1 MSFLDEN
8 MVVTDDPAKAEA
20 LAKKGVMVKLVDSV
34 DEKLDPV
41 GKEDDD
47 INNDG
52 KVDKTDKYLANRRK
66 AIAKAI
72 KKEDLEEGKLA
83 NALGGAAMLA
93 SLLLVNKINS
103 SDPVVQRLK
112 AEYEQ
117 AEPAKQDSIQKLL
130 TKRLIFLDTGKFDNT
145 TPMREGEKE
154 EFKYKAP
161 KDKDKDD
168 IKIDPDTKFTVDLK
182 HLIQKHMKEGKSK
195 EDTIKITKALM
206 AKLHNKG
213 KVEIDGTTLL
223 FKEIKDIRNIKAMIS
238 KAKMER
244 DKALKN
250 GNDGLAD
257 KIEGRLK
264 VKLDNLNYNWKAYP
278 DAMEVL
284 GDFLE
289 EADLDIRDMQME
301 LPDAPDYLGDD
312 GRDYEGSKAR
322 SQMLKMKR
330 YIIALGQMI
339 DDESELEAWVQAKLT
354 KASDYM
360 SSVYHYLDYQRM
372 KDE

>member
-130 TKRLIFLDTGKFDNT
+130 TKRLIFLDTGKFDSA

-182 HLIQKHMKEGKSK
+182 HLIQKHMREGKSK
-195 EDTIKITKALM
+195 EDTIKFTKALM

-213 KVEIDGTTLL
+213 EVTVDGTKII
-223 FKEIKDIRNIKAMIS
+223 FKEADVPMD
-238 KAKMER
+238 MPM
-244 DKALKN
+244 ALP
-250 GNDGLAD
+250 
-257 KIEGRLK
+257 E
-264 VKLDNLNYNWKAYP
+264 
-278 DAMEVL
+278 
-284 GDFLE
+284 
-289 EADLDIRDMQME
+289 
-301 LPDAPDYLGDD
+301 PDAPDYLGDD
-312 GRDYEGSKAR
+312 GMDYEGGMAK

>member
-1 MSFLDEN
+1 MNFLDEAVYN
-8 MVVTDDPAKAEA
+8 V
-20 LAKKGVMVKLVDSV
+20 KKGAMPPNPESLDKDDVVNIGEK
-34 DEKLDPV
+34 KLDPV

-52 KVDKTDKYLANRRK
+52 KVDSTDKYLANKRK
-66 AIAKAI
+66 AIAKALLKSKKTI

-130 TKRLIFLDTGKFDNT
+130 TKRLIFLDTGEFDDS

-168 IKIDPDTKFTVDLK
+168 IRIDPDIEFKVDLK

-195 EDTIKITKALM
+195 EDTIKLTKALM
-206 AKLHNKG
+206 AKLHDKG
-213 KVEIDGTTLL
+213 EVNIDGTKLI
-223 FKEIKDIRNIKAMIS
+223 FKE
-238 KAKMER
+238 
-244 DKALKN
+244 
-250 GNDGLAD
+250 AD
-257 KIEGRLK
+257 
-264 VKLDNLNYNWKAYP
+264 VPMDT
-278 DAMEVL
+278 
-284 GDFLE
+284 
-289 EADLDIRDMQME
+289 QMT